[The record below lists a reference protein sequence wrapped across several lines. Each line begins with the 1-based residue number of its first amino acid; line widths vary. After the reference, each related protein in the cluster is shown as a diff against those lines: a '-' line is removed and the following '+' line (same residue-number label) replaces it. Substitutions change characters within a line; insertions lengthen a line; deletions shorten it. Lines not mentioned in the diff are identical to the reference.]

1 MSGQM
6 HVTCVY
12 PEVDRQN
19 KQRRAL
25 SPIRDRL
32 LSFQAQRMCLAC
44 FAFLF
49 FKFDKRNNLAVAV
62 TNLLTLIPLLIRLW
76 TSFKYLNIKQ
86 ACLTGLKVFL
96 DLSSCSTGP
105 KKNLDLS
112 SCSNGTP
119 IAHLRAFA
127 YTVQPIRL
135 INTTCSFLF
144 LFISRFLCGS
154 LNNPWTSCWW
164 RAWGEKKVKWIFL
177 FETICWNTTRNVS
190 HVPYLSTV
198 MGVTGSFP
206 LQRSAWKHSFIKA
219 SWLEHDPEPH
229 INTKLGLILL
239 TLIVLNTWM
248 FFFFLF

>member
-1 MSGQM
+1 MFNWGQ
-6 HVTCVY
+6 
-12 PEVDRQN
+12 
-19 KQRRAL
+19 
-25 SPIRDRL
+25 SFSRL
-32 LSFQAQRMCLAC
+32 IIMFNWTQKKFWTYHHAQM
-44 FAFLF
+44 
-49 FKFDKRNNLAVAV
+49 
-62 TNLLTLIPLLIRLW
+62 
-76 TSFKYLNIKQ
+76 
-86 ACLTGLKVFL
+86 
-96 DLSSCSTGP
+96 GP
-105 KKNLDLS
+105 
-112 SCSNGTP
+112 
-119 IAHLRAFA
+119 LRAFA
-127 YTVQPIRL
+127 YTAQPITL

-154 LNNPWTSCWW
+154 LNNPWTSCWR
-164 RAWGEKKVKWIFL
+164 RAWGEKWTFL

-248 FFFFLF
+248 FFSFSSKIYIV

>member
-25 SPIRDRL
+25 SPIRDSL

-127 YTVQPIRL
+127 YTAQPITL

-154 LNNPWTSCWW
+154 LNNPWTSCWR
-164 RAWGEKKVKWIFL
+164 RAWGEKNVPSELFCLRQYAETQPEMFHMFL
-177 FETICWNTTRNVS
+177 IWVQLWGSLDRFHYKGVHENIVS
-190 HVPYLSTV
+190 
-198 MGVTGSFP
+198 
-206 LQRSAWKHSFIKA
+206 
-219 SWLEHDPEPH
+219 
-229 INTKLGLILL
+229 
-239 TLIVLNTWM
+239 
-248 FFFFLF
+248 